1 MGAPNAKEVIS
12 PVKGR
17 ICVLIAAILW
27 SLSGGFAKVLTRPT
41 ALGLDHPALHPMTI
55 AFFRVLFAGALL
67 APAIRPRD
75 WSWRPLMVG
84 MMASFAAMNILFVWA
99 LTMTTAA
106 NAILLQYTA
115 PLWMYVASIWLLG
128 ERPDRRSSV
137 AVLIGSAGIAIIV
150 AGGWSSDERGII
162 LVALASGVG
171 YAAVVLFLRVLR
183 DQSSMWLTVLNH
195 LSCALILFP
204 LALLGPMP
212 SPGQLGL
219 LAAFGT
225 IQMGLPYWLM
235 ARGLRSISAQE
246 AGAITLLE
254 PVLNPM
260 WAYLVAGEK
269 PAPMTWLGGTL
280 ILAALVWRYLP
291 RARSTLA
298 S

>member
-1 MGAPNAKEVIS
+1 MA
-12 PVKGR
+12 
-17 ICVLIAAILW
+17 
-27 SLSGGFAKVLTRPT
+27 
-41 ALGLDHPALHPMTI
+41 
-55 AFFRVLFAGALL
+55 
-67 APAIRPRD
+67 
-75 WSWRPLMVG
+75 G
-84 MMASFAAMNILFVWA
+84 MMAAFAAMNILFVWA
-99 LTMTTAA
+99 LTATTAA

-137 AVLIGSAGIAIIV
+137 AVLIGSLGIAIIV

-183 DQSSMWLTVLNH
+183 DVSSMWLTVLNH
-195 LSCALILFP
+195 LSCALVLLP

-212 SPGQLGL
+212 GPAQLGL

-260 WAYLVAGEK
+260 WAYLVAGER
-269 PAPMTWLGGTL
+269 PARMTWLGGSL
-280 ILAALVWRYLP
+280 ILGALVWRYFPQGKTLP
-291 RARSTLA
+291 PNNVLPTTDN
-298 S
+298 